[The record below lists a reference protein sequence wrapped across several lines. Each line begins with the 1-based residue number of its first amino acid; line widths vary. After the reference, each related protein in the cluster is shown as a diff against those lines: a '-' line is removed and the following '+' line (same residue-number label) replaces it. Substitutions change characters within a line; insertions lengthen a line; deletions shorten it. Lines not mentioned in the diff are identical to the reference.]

1 MYLCISHYIYTYINI
16 CIYMHIH
23 IQSSLE
29 QCGTRGSDSAA
40 EKSVYNLWSALLIL
54 GSSLLR
60 FPHLWIL
67 TNCGWCSTVVF
78 IFKNPCIS
86 APALFKPVM
95 FKDQLDIHKYIQ
107 ALLRR
112 VVQQSGSFR
121 VDAICSNSIYT
132 TQKQTNQKK
141 ISIYGFIPDR
151 HFYLQKYW
159 VLHRMLLFIVGS
171 S

>member
-1 MYLCISHYIYTYINI
+1 
-16 CIYMHIH
+16 MHIH

-29 QCGTRGSDSAA
+29 QCGTSGSDSAV

-67 TNCGWCSTVVF
+67 TNCGWCSTIVF

-95 FKDQLDIHKYIQ
+95 FKDQLDIHKY
-107 ALLRR
+107 
-112 VVQQSGSFR
+112 
-121 VDAICSNSIYT
+121 T
-132 TQKQTNQKK
+132 
-141 ISIYGFIPDR
+141 
-151 HFYLQKYW
+151 
-159 VLHRMLLFIVGS
+159 
-171 S
+171 